1 MRLFSRSHNR
11 ANHFFI
17 AVVEVSLHRAVL
29 YYDALFV
36 PTAVM
41 LYVLCGGSK
50 CVHGVGFR
58 VLEADRNSPVI
69 LNNSKREAKK
79 VLNTENSLIKPE
91 I

>member
-11 ANHFFI
+11 ANHFF
-17 AVVEVSLHRAVL
+17 EVSLHRAVL
-29 YYDALFV
+29 YYMTRFFV

>member
-1 MRLFSRSHNR
+1 MTRF
-11 ANHFFI
+11 
-17 AVVEVSLHRAVL
+17 
-29 YYDALFV
+29 FV

-79 VLNTENSLIKPE
+79 VLNTENSLIRSLHITHKARNLIFIRNCDPRL
-91 I
+91 IINSD